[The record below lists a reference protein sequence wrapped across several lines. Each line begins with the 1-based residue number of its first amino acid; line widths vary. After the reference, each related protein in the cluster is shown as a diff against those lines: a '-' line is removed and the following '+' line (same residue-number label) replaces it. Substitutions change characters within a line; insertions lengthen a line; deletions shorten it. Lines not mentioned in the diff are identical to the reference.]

1 MLKIIEFGLLA
12 VSLLVVIG
20 LIVSGT
26 RGASSSSDTQPPP
39 LANGGPEAHEP
50 GKTV

>member
-1 MLKIIEFGLLA
+1 MLRIIEYTLLA

-20 LIVSGT
+20 LIVSNARSGP
-26 RGASSSSDTQPPP
+26 GASVSHRTGLDED
-39 LANGGPEAHEP
+39 EAQEP

>member
-1 MLKIIEFGLLA
+1 MLRIIEYTLLA

-20 LIVSGT
+20 LIVSNA
-26 RGASSSSDTQPPP
+26 RS
-39 LANGGPEAHEP
+39 GPGNHSAHRSGLDEDEAQEP

>member
-1 MLKIIEFGLLA
+1 MLKIVEFTLLA

-26 RGASSSSDTQPPP
+26 RSGMGDSDSPTHSLDNPS
-39 LANGGPEAHEP
+39 PEVHEP

>member
-20 LIVSGT
+20 LIVTGS
-26 RGASSSSDTQPPP
+26 RSNAQPSSSQDDALPKD
-39 LANGGPEAHEP
+39 GPEVQEP
-50 GKTV
+50 GKGV

>member
-1 MLKIIEFGLLA
+1 MLKIIEFTLLA

-26 RGASSSSDTQPPP
+26 RTGLGDSDSPTHS
-39 LANGGPEAHEP
+39 LDNSGPEAHEP
-50 GKTV
+50 GKSI